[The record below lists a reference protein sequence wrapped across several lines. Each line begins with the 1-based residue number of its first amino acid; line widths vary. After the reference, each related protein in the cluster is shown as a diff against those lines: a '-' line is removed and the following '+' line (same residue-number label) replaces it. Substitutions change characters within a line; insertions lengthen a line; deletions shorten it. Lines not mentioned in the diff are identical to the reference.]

1 MNTTNDIIDY
11 EDRLRDISEIEEFV
25 EISEDI
31 LRESTGL
38 DSIAILNIV
47 DEGDRLCSCKFD
59 KFIDIDYKR
68 YAIILECY
76 YTKRVHHIRDVTTSF
91 LYDSD
96 IDNIFDIDIDEVMVI
111 PITDEAGDR
120 LSIIYL
126 ASENSMDISIDQIV
140 PVVKSIS
147 NKLSMIHR
155 DKLLIDSTINML
167 LVDNSFIMLK
177 YLSSI
182 LKRYDIKIHTAIC
195 GVDAINQFESNRI
208 DIILIEEIL
217 GIEGRSGN
225 QTIDDIRKIE
235 IDRGQDPIP
244 ILGITSDTSRD
255 SRERL
260 LNSGANSILYKPIE
274 PDEAISTIKQFTVLK
289 LKSKDI

>member
-140 PVVKSIS
+140 LVVKSIS

-177 YLSSI
+177 YLSSVF
-182 LKRYDIKIHTAIC
+182 KRYDIKIHTAIC
-195 GVDAINQFESNRI
+195 GIDAINQFESSRI
-208 DIILIEEIL
+208 DMILIEEIL
-217 GIEGRSGN
+217 GAEGRSGH